1 MNYLGLSREKLYPTV
16 EELNRLLANYHLYYQ
31 NLRNVHWN
39 IEGENFFDLHEQ
51 FEELYDDAKEKIDDI
66 AERILTLRFRPLSQM
81 SEYLSRADI
90 EEAGYLNTDR
100 EMVDM
105 VLDNHKMII
114 ANMRQVLDAADAISD
129 EGTIDMVG
137 GFLADLEK
145 RSWMLDAWKARVL
158 EGQPA

>member
-1 MNYLGLSREKLYPTV
+1 MNYLGMNKEKLRATAD
-16 EELNRLLANYHLYYQ
+16 ELNRLLANYHVYYQ

-39 IEGENFFDLHEQ
+39 IAGENFFDLHEQ

-66 AERILTLRFRPLSQM
+66 AERILTLRFRPMSQM
-81 SEYLSRADI
+81 SEYLARADV
-90 EEAGYLNTDR
+90 EEAGYLDSDR
-100 EMVDM
+100 KMVDM
-105 VLDNHKMII
+105 VLNNHKLII
-114 ANMRQVLDAADAISD
+114 ANMRQVLDSADNVGD

-145 RSWMLDAWKARVL
+145 RSWMFDAWKARVL

>member
-1 MNYLGLSREKLYPTV
+1 MNYLGLSREKLHPTV

-39 IEGENFFDLHEQ
+39 IEGENFFDLHDQ

-81 SEYLSRADI
+81 SEYLSRADV
-90 EEAGYLNTDR
+90 EEAGYLSTDR

-105 VLDNHKMII
+105 VLEIGRAH
-114 ANMRQVLDAADAISD
+114 V
-129 EGTIDMVG
+129 
-137 GFLADLEK
+137 
-145 RSWMLDAWKARVL
+145 
-158 EGQPA
+158 